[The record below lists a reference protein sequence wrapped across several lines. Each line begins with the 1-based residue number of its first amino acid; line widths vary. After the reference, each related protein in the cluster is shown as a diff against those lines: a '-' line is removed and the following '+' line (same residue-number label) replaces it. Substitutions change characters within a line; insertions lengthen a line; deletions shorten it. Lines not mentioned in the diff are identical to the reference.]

1 MCLKQN
7 NCRMFV
13 YVFQSDSSKP
23 PAGGSGNSSGGGSGG
38 GPIDFMAELQRKMQ
52 RKTETLIKDVN
63 ILLIEIKS
71 GKSAVSSLNV

>member
-1 MCLKQN
+1 
-7 NCRMFV
+7 
-13 YVFQSDSSKP
+13 
-23 PAGGSGNSSGGGSGG
+23 
-38 GPIDFMAELQRKMQ
+38 MAELQRKMQ